1 MPGWRQLAGLAA
13 ALCTLL
19 AAPVVQAHI
28 VVGER
33 TLHGLFSEADLVL
46 RARIT
51 SVDAGPPQAGESGRP
66 GVEALVLEVFKG
78 DFEAERVRFAQ
89 HGHGVARFE
98 TGDETLL
105 FLLAIE
111 RSRELAELGRSGA
124 FEWVSFQEHDDEY
137 PLSVATRGPL
147 LQAVSAYV
155 AADAESAPGPRLAA
169 LRRANLALLTSRDPA
184 LAASALRDLVV
195 ATGVPLLTEQ
205 ELPALEEV
213 LDDPGSSMGVRVA
226 LLAELQ
232 RRGLLKGPERWL
244 TLLSD
249 ATPPRD
255 RITAIRAAGQVAA
268 PPVRVRL
275 IELVGDDDPE
285 VAAAAAAA
293 VGTPGNS
300 AAVAPLAAALSGE
313 SPKLR
318 MAAIRGLG
326 AVATP
331 EAQGVL
337 GEAAESHP
345 DPATRRRAGAEL
357 SKRGQARR

>member
-1 MPGWRQLAGLAA
+1 
-13 ALCTLL
+13 
-19 AAPVVQAHI
+19 
-28 VVGER
+28 
-33 TLHGLFSEADLVL
+33 
-46 RARIT
+46 
-51 SVDAGPPQAGESGRP
+51 
-66 GVEALVLEVFKG
+66 VLEVFKG

-89 HGHGVARFE
+89 HGHGVATFE

-124 FEWVSFQEHDDEY
+124 FAWVSLQEHDDEY
-137 PLSVATRGPL
+137 PFSAATRESLTQAL
-147 LQAVSAYV
+147 LAYR

-169 LRRANLALLTSRDPA
+169 LRRANLALLTSKDPA

-205 ELPALEEV
+205 ELPALEAV
-213 LDDPGSSMGVRVA
+213 LDDPHSSMGVRVA
-226 LLAELQ
+226 LLAELE
-232 RRGLLKGPERWL
+232 RRGLLKPPSHWL
-244 TLLSD
+244 ALLSD

-268 PPVRVRL
+268 PPVRARL
-275 IELVGDDDPE
+275 IELVADANPD

-293 VGTPGNS
+293 SGTPGNN
-300 AAVAPLAAALSGE
+300 AAVAPLATALSGE

-331 EAQGVL
+331 EAQRAL
-337 GEAAESHP
+337 GKAAESHP
-345 DPATRRRAGAEL
+345 DPATRRRASAEL
-357 SKRGQARR
+357 SKRRQATR